1 MKQKCN
7 NKSLHPL
14 VANNKHLLKYFSLV
28 TLLISSEQNAQF
40 GHYSN
45 PNEIRRVINQ
55 RKKHKAL
62 ANLFT
67 TRKNTTKPIQDL
79 LVMVHVDQVIMTC
92 RLLQGMKLLPCI
104 CHG

>member
-7 NKSLHPL
+7 SKSLHPL

-45 PNEIRRVINQ
+45 PNEINQ
-55 RKKHKAL
+55 WKKHKAL

-79 LVMVHVDQVIMTC
+79 LVMVHVDKSLWPADYFSV
-92 RLLQGMKLLPCI
+92 
-104 CHG
+104 

>member
-7 NKSLHPL
+7 SKSLHPL

-45 PNEIRRVINQ
+45 PNEIRHVINQ
-55 RKKHKAL
+55 WKKHKAL

-79 LVMVHVDQVIMTC
+79 LEMVHVDQVIMTC
-92 RLLQGMKLLPCI
+92 RLLQGIK
-104 CHG
+104 